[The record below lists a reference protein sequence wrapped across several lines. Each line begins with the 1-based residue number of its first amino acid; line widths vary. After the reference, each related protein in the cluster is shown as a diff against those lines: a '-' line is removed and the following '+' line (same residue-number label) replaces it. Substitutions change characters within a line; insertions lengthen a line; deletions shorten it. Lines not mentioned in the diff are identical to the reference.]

1 MLAAAVAALLLAACA
16 HAPAAGTPSGFSI
29 VESAPDPEAAAQVAR
44 VLPLALE
51 KAERWGP
58 LAAPVVVTIHPSGE
72 ALASATGRPGDAWL
86 RGWSRPG
93 AVDVVSPRGW
103 TRGKASDDA
112 LATLLAHELTH
123 CALFQRLGAGWARRD
138 VPAWFEEGMAS
149 FTAGERHSR
158 ADGAALRPRPAAVS
172 ADPAVAYG
180 TADRAF
186 RDLVAIHGEAAVG
199 ALLDGLAAGRPFDEA
214 FLSATGSTRARFE
227 RALRARLADATA
239 AR

>member
-1 MLAAAVAALLLAACA
+1 MLVLAGCA
-16 HAPAAGTPSGFSI
+16 HAQAGGVSSGFSI
-29 VESAPDPEAAAQVAR
+29 VEASPDPEAAAQVAR
-44 VLPLALE
+44 VLPLARE

-72 ALASATGRPGDAWL
+72 DLASATGRAGDAWL
-86 RGWSRPG
+86 RGWARPG
-93 AVDVVSPRGW
+93 AVDVVAPRGW
-103 TRGKASDDA
+103 TRGKASDAA

-149 FTAGERHSR
+149 YTAGEHHSR
-158 ADGAALRPRPAAVS
+158 ADGAALRPRRGAGRI
-172 ADPAVAYG
+172 DPATAYG

-186 RDLVAIHGEAAVG
+186 RDLVERHGERAVG
-199 ALLDGLAAGRPFDEA
+199 ALLDGLGAGLPFDEA
-214 FLSATGSTRARFE
+214 FLSATGSSRARFE
-227 RALRARLADATA
+227 AALRDRLAGATA